1 MLLTACFET
10 IDAIDSNHSNDSI
23 DTIGSI
29 NREEAGTDHASYYA
43 FNTNR

>member
-10 IDAIDSNHSNDSI
+10 IDAIDSNHSIDSI
-23 DTIGSI
+23 D
-29 NREEAGTDHASYYA
+29 REEAGTDHASYYA